1 MDPRNS
7 FIAALAFSDL
17 TLCVFTSPLTLWY
30 TLEGHWPEAIDFG
43 QARRQRKKEW
53 ESFLHFFYFARK
65 NFSLLCHQC
74 KVTSGDEASVPST
87 MPGGLASEGQG
98 N

>member
-1 MDPRNS
+1 MKLRVDPRNS

-43 QARRQRKKEW
+43 QGGREW
-53 ESFLHFFYFARK
+53 ESFLYFFNFARK
-65 NFSLLCHQC
+65 KLLTPMSP
-74 KVTSGDEASVPST
+74 V
-87 MPGGLASEGQG
+87 QG
-98 N
+98 YIRR

>member
-43 QARRQRKKEW
+43 QGRRQRVGII
-53 ESFLHFFYFARK
+53 
-65 NFSLLCHQC
+65 SLLLILPIPF
-74 KVTSGDEASVPST
+74 KLPKEITP
-87 MPGGLASEGQG
+87 
-98 N
+98 

>member
-43 QARRQRKKEW
+43 QGDREKEW
-53 ESFLHFFYFARK
+53 ESFLNFSILLEK
-65 NFSLLCHQC
+65 NSSLLCWA
-74 KVTSGDEASVPST
+74 VDI
-87 MPGGLASEGQG
+87 L
-98 N
+98 